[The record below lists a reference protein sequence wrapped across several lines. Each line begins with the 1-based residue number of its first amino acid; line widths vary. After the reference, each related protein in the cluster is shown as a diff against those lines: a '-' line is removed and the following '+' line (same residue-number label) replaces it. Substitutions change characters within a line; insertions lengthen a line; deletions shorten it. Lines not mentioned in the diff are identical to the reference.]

1 MAPSR
6 NATLGQKAAAAIA
19 AVQAKEAAVLQQLED
34 DGGGGGAPAA
44 NTLKCPR
51 CHRVRQ
57 CPCDLSA
64 CHTLLHG
71 CDD

>member
-1 MAPSR
+1 MTPSR

-34 DGGGGGAPAA
+34 DTAGGGAPAA

-51 CHRVRQ
+51 CHRVRRRSCQ
-57 CPCDLSA
+57 
-64 CHTLLHG
+64 
-71 CDD
+71 